1 MANKALYEIMKQEIL
16 QKQKEEINRKQKQ
29 IIINLKKIGNSDET
43 ISDIMEMPVE
53 EIRKLIQDNDIISKN
68 HKTENCKEE
77 HIYELCCL

>member
-68 HKTENCKEE
+68 HKTEN
-77 HIYELCCL
+77 